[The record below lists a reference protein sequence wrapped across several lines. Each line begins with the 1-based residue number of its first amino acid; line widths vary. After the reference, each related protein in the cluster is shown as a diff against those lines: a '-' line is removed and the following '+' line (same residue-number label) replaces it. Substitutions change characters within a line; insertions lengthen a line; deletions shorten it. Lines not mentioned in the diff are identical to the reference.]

1 MMTLKEAFTQWSS
14 LSENKVLASKN
25 RNNMQQVLFNKHAS
39 MDVSLIDRHFM
50 DLVLKDCKADH
61 RSQVNACSVICHVM
75 NWLHE
80 KDPKTYPAPDFDY
93 NIASVSSAQQPAKVA
108 KSKIKRVVKAQPVEE
123 QSGVSEKENVESA
136 EPLETTT
143 ISENENHNNISDMKE
158 IKVRGKQPIPVV
170 QLDPKTYEV
179 IKVWESRSLAEREL
193 GACNLD
199 RAISRKRMSVGFFWC
214 NPEDVENFQ
223 PNPNSQAVKTGKRNV
238 GEGQYLRRPVVQ
250 IDATT
255 HQEIARFDTAKAA
268 EKSLSIRN
276 VLRAIDRCG
285 VAGGFYWAF
294 ADEFTP
300 DWKPVKREKGYRRVV
315 PQTVINSHKN
325 ITSQKPSV
333 KKTDN
338 IVTTPKTLTDKQ
350 REFLSKISDDV
361 LLEEIRRRANWH
373 GSVRIDVTTTIN
385 ETF

>member
-1 MMTLKEAFTQWSS
+1 MLTLKEAFTEWSN
-14 LSENKVLASKN
+14 LSENKVLAAKN
-25 RNNMQQVLFNKHAS
+25 RNNMQQVLFKAYAS

-61 RSQVNACSVICHVM
+61 RSQVNACSVLCHVM

-80 KDPKTYPAPDFDY
+80 KDPKTYPVPDFDY
-93 NIASVSSAQQPAKVA
+93 NIASVSSAQQPVKVA
-108 KSKIKRVVKAQPVEE
+108 KSKAKRLVKTQPIVEKSE
-123 QSGVSEKENVESA
+123 VSEEETVESA
-136 EPLETTT
+136 DPLKTTT
-143 ISENENHNNISDMKE
+143 ISEDENHNNISDMKE
-158 IKVRGKQPIPVV
+158 IKARGKQPIPVA

-179 IKVWESRSLAEREL
+179 IKVWESRSQAEREL

-199 RAISRKRMSVGFFWC
+199 RAIRRKRMSAGFFWC
-214 NPEDVENFQ
+214 NPEDAENFH
-223 PNPNSQAVKTGKRNV
+223 PNPNSQAVKTGKRTV

-268 EKSLSIRN
+268 EKTLGIRN

-294 ADEFTP
+294 ADEFTT
-300 DWKPVKREKGYRRVV
+300 DWKPVKREKGYRRVI
-315 PQTVINSHKN
+315 PQTVISSHKN
-325 ITSQKPSV
+325 NTPKKTSV
-333 KKTDN
+333 KKAD
-338 IVTTPKTLTDKQ
+338 TPNTLTDKQ
-350 REFLSKISDDV
+350 RDFLSKVSDEI
-361 LLEEIRRRANWH
+361 LLEEIRRRVNWH

>member
-1 MMTLKEAFTQWSS
+1 MLTLKEAFIQWSN
-14 LSENKVLASKN
+14 LSENKVLAAKN
-25 RNNMQQVLFNKHAS
+25 RNNMQQVLFKVHAS

-61 RSQVNACSVICHVM
+61 RSQVNACSVLCHVM

-93 NIASVSSAQQPAKVA
+93 NIASVSSAQQPVKVA
-108 KSKIKRVVKAQPVEE
+108 KSKAKRPVKAQPVVE
-123 QSGVSEKENVESA
+123 QQETVESA
-136 EPLETTT
+136 EPLKTTN
-143 ISENENHNNISDMKE
+143 ISEDENHNNIFDMKE
-158 IKVRGKQPIPVV
+158 IKARGKQPIPVA

-179 IKVWESRSLAEREL
+179 IKVWESRSQAEREL

-199 RAISRKRMSVGFFWC
+199 RAIRRKRMSAGFFWC
-214 NPEDVENFQ
+214 NPEDAENFH
-223 PNPNSQAVKTGKRNV
+223 PNPNSQAVKIGKRNV

-268 EKSLSIRN
+268 EKSLGIRN

-294 ADEFTP
+294 ADEFTT
-300 DWKPVKREKGYRRVV
+300 DWKPVKREKGYRRVI

-325 ITSQKPSV
+325 NTPKKSSV
-333 KKTDN
+333 KKAD
-338 IVTTPKTLTDKQ
+338 TPNTLTDKQ
-350 REFLSKISDDV
+350 RDFLSKVSDEI
-361 LLEEIRRRANWH
+361 LLEEIRRRVNWH

-385 ETF
+385 GTF